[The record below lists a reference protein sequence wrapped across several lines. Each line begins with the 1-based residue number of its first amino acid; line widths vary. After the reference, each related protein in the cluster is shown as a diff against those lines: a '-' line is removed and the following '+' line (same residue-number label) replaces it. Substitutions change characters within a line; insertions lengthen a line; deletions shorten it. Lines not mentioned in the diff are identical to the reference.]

1 MIITQATIADIDVIA
16 PLFDGYRQFYGK
28 PADLESARAFLF
40 DRFVNYQSIVF
51 LAKDER
57 DDAVGFT
64 QLFPSFS
71 SVSMARTFILND
83 LFVAPRARR
92 AGVGAKLI
100 DAAEIYARSVG
111 AIRLTL
117 STATDNDSAK
127 ALYISNGWKRDES
140 FDVFH
145 LGL

>member
-1 MIITQATIADIDVIA
+1 MTITQATIADIDVIA
-16 PLFDGYRQFYGK
+16 SLFDRYRQFYGK
-28 PADLESARAFLF
+28 ATDPEAARAFLF
-40 DRFVNYQSIVF
+40 ERFVNNQSVIF
-51 LAKDER
+51 LAKDETR
-57 DDAVGFT
+57 DAVGFT

-83 LFVAPRARR
+83 LFVAPSARR
-92 AGVGAKLI
+92 TGVGAKLL
-100 DAAEIYARSVG
+100 DAAAIYARSVG

-117 STATDNDSAK
+117 STAADNDGAK

-140 FDVFH
+140 FHVFH